1 MATVY
6 KVLGQTQPSAATL
19 TTAYTVPAS
28 SSAVVSSVTCC
39 NLGGFP
45 TTIRVAVRPAGA
57 SILNRHYVT
66 YDMSV
71 EPQETLTLQVGITMA
86 ATDVLSVQSLS
97 GLVSFNVFGT
107 EMSA

>member
-1 MATVY
+1 MATAY

-19 TTAYTVPAS
+19 TTAYTVPAA

-39 NLGGFP
+39 NLGGYP
-45 TTIRVAVRPAGA
+45 TTVRVAVRPAGA
-57 SILNRHYVT
+57 AIENKHYVA

-86 ATDVLSVQSLS
+86 ATDVLSVESLS
-97 GLVSFNVFGT
+97 GIVAFNAFGT